1 MALNCARFLSTA
13 ILVVSVSFLVYNIY
27 ETIIATIFIS
37 HFPLL
42 VQRLP
47 NFCQSTNPSLQ
58 LAVFLTQEVAGS
70 IGAYIR
76 LIGAIFAVSFAVHF
90 YRRKPSYLNML
101 SKALL
106 FESLYFLLFIPVV
119 INHFIGSTISTSPFL
134 NFNTGLSYLIQIILI
149 SPPLFI
155 LSLKLKSS
163 SKEASTLSWAFIA
176 TPLYLFAVWIKHFFM
191 WLYGVLPM
199 QTQPTLMDTV
209 GTINS
214 LMTLLLAAITVGI
227 ACFMIKTNNWK
238 PKMRIYLLSLAAM
251 FAGAYFVIYD
261 FVSIFSPIYSAYL
274 LLTDVWMV
282 SLLVLGIALFYDNR
296 KI

>member
-1 MALNCARFLSTA
+1 M
-13 ILVVSVSFLVYNIY
+13 
-27 ETIIATIFIS
+27 FIS
-37 HFPLL
+37 HFPSL

-47 NFCQSTNPSLQ
+47 NFIQSTNPSLQ

-76 LIGAIFAVSFAVHF
+76 LIGAIFAVSFAVLF
-90 YRRKPSYLNML
+90 YRRKPTYLNML

-119 INHFIGSTISTSPFL
+119 INHFIGSIISTSPFL

-155 LSLKLKSS
+155 LSLKLKRS
-163 SKEASTLSWAFIA
+163 SKETSTLSWALIA

-209 GTINS
+209 GTVNS
-214 LMTLLLAAITVGI
+214 LVTLPLATITAGI

-238 PKMRIYLLSLAAM
+238 PKMRIYLLSLAVM
-251 FAGAYFVIYD
+251 FAGTYFVIYD
-261 FVSIFSPIYSAYL
+261 FISIFSPNYSAYL

-282 SLLVLGIALFYDNR
+282 TFLVLGIALFYEYR